1 MTRFSFS
8 KGVTFLPNLP
18 DPKQTPPPRRRQ
30 RLRGLQTFAQLRRRL
45 HRTQRLDAM
54 AFGAAMGVSDTWVP

>member
-1 MTRFSFS
+1 MARFSFS

-18 DPKQTPPPRRRQ
+18 GPPPRRRQ

-54 AFGAAMGVSDTWVP
+54 AFGAAMGVSDTWVS